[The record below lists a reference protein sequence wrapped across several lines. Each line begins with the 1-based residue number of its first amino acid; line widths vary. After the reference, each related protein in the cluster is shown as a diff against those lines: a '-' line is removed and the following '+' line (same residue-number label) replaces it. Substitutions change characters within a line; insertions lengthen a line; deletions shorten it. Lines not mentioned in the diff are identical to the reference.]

1 MQEEDDKDR
10 LFVTALARGL
20 QVLAAFRPGESAL
33 SNLEIAKRTG
43 LPKSTVSRLTYTL
56 TKLGHL
62 SQDEHSGFYRLGVAL
77 LALGSVVLASYD
89 IRQVAGPL
97 MREFALENN
106 VSISLAMRD
115 GTDMVYL
122 ETCRSQSRVSVQ
134 LTVGS
139 RVPIATT
146 AIGRAFYAGLPDST
160 RQQLDGELAVRY
172 GERWPALQQR
182 LQQASAEYQR
192 CGYSASF
199 GEYEPDVMAVGV
211 HLPSPNPGQPPMS
224 LNASGPAFAFS
235 AEVMQQQVAPALIGL
250 RQRIVPVA

>member
-20 QVLAAFRPGESAL
+20 QVMAAFRPGESAL

-56 TKLGHL
+56 TTLGYL

-122 ETCRSQSRVSVQ
+122 ETYRSQSRVSVQ

-146 AIGRAFYAGLPDST
+146 AIGRAFMPDCRKMCASNWMANWPHAMANAGRNCSNGCNRRWRNTSAVAT
-160 RQQLDGELAVRY
+160 RHH
-172 GERWPALQQR
+172 
-182 LQQASAEYQR
+182 SANTSR
-192 CGYSASF
+192 T
-199 GEYEPDVMAVGV
+199 
-211 HLPSPNPGQPPMS
+211 
-224 LNASGPAFAFS
+224 
-235 AEVMQQQVAPALIGL
+235 
-250 RQRIVPVA
+250 

>member
-1 MQEEDDKDR
+1 
-10 LFVTALARGL
+10 
-20 QVLAAFRPGESAL
+20 
-33 SNLEIAKRTG
+33 
-43 LPKSTVSRLTYTL
+43 
-56 TKLGHL
+56 
-62 SQDEHSGFYRLGVAL
+62 VAL

-122 ETCRSQSRVSVQ
+122 ETYRSQSRVSVQ

-139 RVPIATT
+139 RADCHHRHWP
-146 AIGRAFYAGLPDST
+146 AFYAGLPDNV
-160 RQQLDGELAVRY
+160 RQQLDGELATRY
-172 GERWPALQQR
+172 GERWPELQQR
-182 LQQASAEYQR
+182 LQQAMEEYQR

-211 HLPSPNPGQPPMS
+211 HLPSPTP
-224 LNASGPAFAFS
+224 AS
-235 AEVMQQQVAPALIGL
+235 
-250 RQRIVPVA
+250 RR